1 MATKRKRTRESNTA
15 APAPDAAKSE
25 ASGRIAPRKRTD
37 VPSKEAKAK
46 GRTGATPRVAG
57 AAGAATGAGA
67 DAAASAADASAEN
80 ARERRE
86 RRGTAAKPRK
96 RRWPLIVVAS
106 VLLVILLAVGGFSWD
121 RWLRYDDAREFLG
134 EWQTH
139 GTTAVVVIDGETIK
153 LTEDVSWTYTLDTG
167 AKTIA
172 FTFGNMEGS
181 GRYRFSLDRTQLVIT
196 DGDGYS
202 WFSTLADDIAWQFD
216 QLARAIQG
224 QPQEEPPS
232 GDGYTVLDR
241 LSHDAAATPQTG
253 TPVEPESEP
262 TPEPEPTTEPEATTP
277 ESTPAP
283 ETTPEAA
290 TESGSTAD
298 AGTDPAPE
306 STDTGKN
313 DDADTSSAPSGVFD
327 VSDLP
332 A

>member
-15 APAPDAAKSE
+15 ASVTDAAKPE

-37 VPSKEAKAK
+37 APSKAK
-46 GRTGATPRVAG
+46 GRTGATPRVVG
-57 AAGAATGAGA
+57 AAEAATGAGA
-67 DAAASAADASAEN
+67 DAAASAADASAES

-96 RRWPLIVVAS
+96 RRWPLIVTGS

-181 GRYRFSLDRTQLVIT
+181 GRYRFSLDRSQLVIT

-202 WFSTLADDIAWQFD
+202 WLSTLADDIAWQFD
-216 QLARAIQG
+216 QLVRAIQG

-253 TPVEPESEP
+253 TPVEPEPEPTPDPEP
-262 TPEPEPTTEPEATTP
+262 TPEPEASPAP
-277 ESTPAP
+277 ESKPES
-283 ETTPEAA
+283 ETTPEPDA
-290 TESGSTAD
+290 GSTSAPD
-298 AGTDPAPE
+298 AAPE
-306 STDTGKN
+306 SADAGKN
-313 DDADTSSAPSGVFD
+313 DDAGTSSAPSGVFD